1 MLRQTRREAD
11 NQDKDEERVRQ
22 SAPGPLGQKPIA
34 AAKQQAK
41 RNNAEEADRACD
53 VCFHGLM

>member
-22 SAPGPLGQKPIA
+22 SALGRLGQKPVT

-41 RNNAEEADRACD
+41 PNEAEEADRACD
-53 VCFHGLM
+53 VCFHGLV

>member
-11 NQDKDEERVRQ
+11 NQGKDEERARQ
-22 SAPGPLGQKPIA
+22 SALGRLGQKPVA

-41 RNNAEEADRACD
+41 RNKTEEADRACD
-53 VCFHGLM
+53 VCFHGLV

>member
-11 NQDKDEERVRQ
+11 SQDKDEERVRQ
-22 SAPGPLGQKPIA
+22 SALGRLGQKPVA
-34 AAKQQAK
+34 GAKQQAK
-41 RNNAEEADRACD
+41 RNKAEEADRAGN

>member
-22 SAPGPLGQKPIA
+22 SASGRLGQKLIA

-41 RNNAEEADRACD
+41 RNKAEEADRACD
-53 VCFHGLM
+53 VCFHGLV

>member
-11 NQDKDEERVRQ
+11 TQDKDEKCVRQ
-22 SAPGPLGQKPIA
+22 SALARLGQKLVA

-41 RNNAEEADRACD
+41 RNKAEEADRAGN